1 MLFLLSLIFYNY
13 VFLPTLRFFIVKIFG
28 EFNSD
33 INSVWSTI
41 ESILYFLFQS
51 VWIVPFFA
59 VSKIINNLYFQNIG
73 QTAYKYSRGRP
84 SVSLS
89 LSKTIADFIFSS
101 VVEILFLIQAD
112 VITYIHFYHM
122 QHVLYSVHLSLL
134 YSLYAFEYKWIEMGW
149 EIDRRLT
156 YIEIH
161 WIYFIGYGLPLALT
175 TQVFNYWII
184 KACIFSILFP
194 FYIVGANEATPKMVE
209 FCAHIKFFSPVVTI
223 SNSIFSVLRRNNK
236 LSGQRNLTQPRR

>member
-1 MLFLLSLIFYNY
+1 METIKDVGSAFLCGFYDGFKGFFVAYNLDDDFHQRRSRISPAHSNSPIRRKYLELKEQTPVKKTPKQKDTVKYNIQQCLFLGI
-13 VFLPTLRFFIVKIFG
+13 
-28 EFNSD
+28 
-33 INSVWSTI
+33 
-41 ESILYFLFQS
+41 
-51 VWIVPFFA
+51 
-59 VSKIINNLYFQNIG
+59 
-73 QTAYKYSRGRP
+73 
-84 SVSLS
+84 
-89 LSKTIADFIFSS
+89 
-101 VVEILFLIQAD
+101 
-112 VITYIHFYHM
+112 
-122 QHVLYSVHLSLL
+122 
-134 YSLYAFEYKWIEMGW
+134 
-149 EIDRRLT
+149 LT